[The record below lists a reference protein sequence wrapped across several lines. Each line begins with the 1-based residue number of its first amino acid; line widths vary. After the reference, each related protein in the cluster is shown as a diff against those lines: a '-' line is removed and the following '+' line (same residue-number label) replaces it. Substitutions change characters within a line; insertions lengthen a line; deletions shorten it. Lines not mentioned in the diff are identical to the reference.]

1 MSNEIVRQNSG
12 FLVPAADIQTTL
24 MRYQAVKDFISGV
37 LREGVDYGKIPG
49 SEKPVLLKAGAEK
62 MAAFF
67 GLTVRFELAD
77 KIEDWTGESH
87 EGEPFFYYRYK
98 CSLWRGDALI
108 AEGEGSANSW
118 EKKYRY
124 RQAERV
130 CPSCGK
136 ATIIKGKA
144 EYGGGWVCFTK
155 KGGCGAK
162 FSDNAPEIVNQDV
175 GQVKNPDPAD
185 IVNTLQ
191 KIGQKRALVAPI
203 LIATNT
209 SDYFTQDVEDFIDA
223 ASVESKPAMTY
234 EQAAARL
241 TPKGKRF
248 DELTLEQLN
257 FIIASEKSS
266 AESREAARIVLEH
279 DFSAEPPTDSDADT
293 QDVFPS

>member
-1 MSNEIVRQNSG
+1 MSEQIVIKNG
-12 FLVPAADIQTTL
+12 FLTPAADIQTTL

-49 SEKPVLLKAGAEK
+49 SDKPALLKAGAEK

-77 KIEDWTGESH
+77 KIEDWTGEAH
-87 EGEPFFYYRYK
+87 GGEPFFYYRYK
-98 CSLWRGDALI
+98 CLLWRGDTLI

-155 KGGCGAK
+155 KGGCGTK
-162 FSDNAPEIVNQDV
+162 FPENAPEIINQEV
-175 GQVKNPDPAD
+175 GQIKNPDVAD
-185 IVNTLQ
+185 LVNTIQ
-191 KIGQKRALVAPI
+191 KMAQKRSLIAPI

-223 ASVESKPAMTY
+223 TIIESRPATY
-234 EQAAARL
+234 EQAAARM
-241 TPKGKRF
+241 TPGGKRY
-248 DELTLEQLN
+248 DELTIEQLN
-257 FIIASEKSS
+257 FIISSEKSS

-279 DFSAEPPTDSDADT
+279 DFSAEPPASAENE
-293 QDVFPS
+293 